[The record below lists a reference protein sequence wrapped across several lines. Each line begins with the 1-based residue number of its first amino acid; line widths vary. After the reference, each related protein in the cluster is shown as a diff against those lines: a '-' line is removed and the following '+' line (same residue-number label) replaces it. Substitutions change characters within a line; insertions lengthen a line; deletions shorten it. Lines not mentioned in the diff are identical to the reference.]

1 MRHHESP
8 FTGPATFFKAPHRP
22 DADRGEAH
30 IGILGVPYDDGAG
43 FRSGAR
49 FGPAALREASGRYA
63 FGSEGFFDADGA
75 TMRLVGA
82 RLVDVGDV
90 DPVQNDADSTFE
102 RLTSAARRLRTV
114 ARLPVFVGGDHSLSY
129 PLLRAYDDV
138 PELHVVQLDA
148 HLGYS
153 DTRRGSRVSGASTFR
168 RAVEEVPGMQRVTA
182 IGVRSA
188 SAGREAMEAARARGH
203 AVVTA
208 RKLREDLDAVLEGLP
223 ERAAVY
229 LSLDVDV
236 LDPSIVP
243 GTGDPEVDGL
253 TYAEVRRIVDAV
265 VARNRLV
272 GMDLVELAPGL
283 DPSGRSSLAAARLLL
298 DTFAL
303 WWDPARM
310 V

>member
-90 DPVQNDADSTFE
+90 DPVQNDADATFD
-102 RLTSAARRLRTV
+102 RVTSAARRLRTV

-168 RAVEEVPGMQRVTA
+168 RAVEEVPGMQRITA

-253 TYAEVRRIVDAV
+253 TYAEVRRVVDAV